1 MNNEE
6 ETVMVGPRK
15 TLSVIVLTD
24 NSHPAHLEKAQG
36 AILNDK
42 NHIDFRSSAFKG
54 TIVAIQRHKWIL
66 CNFPKMIL
74 TRLKTINSLRN

>member
-1 MNNEE
+1 MNTEE
-6 ETVMVGPRK
+6 ETVMSGPRK

-24 NSHPAHLEKAQG
+24 NSHPANPEKAQS

-54 TIVAIQRHKWIL
+54 TIVPIQRHKWIL
-66 CNFPKMIL
+66 YNSLKMIL
-74 TRLKTINSLRN
+74 TRSKTINSLRN